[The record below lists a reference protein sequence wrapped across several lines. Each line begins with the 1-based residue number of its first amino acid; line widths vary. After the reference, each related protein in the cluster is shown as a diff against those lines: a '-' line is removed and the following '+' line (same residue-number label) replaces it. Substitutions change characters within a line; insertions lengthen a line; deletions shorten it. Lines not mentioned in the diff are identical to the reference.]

1 MLFSFRKDEWP
12 RAAQPGLRRTAA
24 ATHIAQETQ
33 KSEDAMN
40 ADPPRTVG

>member
-1 MLFSFRKDEWP
+1 MLFGFRRDEWP
-12 RAAQPGLRRTAA
+12 RVDPRQTAT
-24 ATHIAQETQ
+24 ATHVAQETQ